1 MAKRY
6 VLGASAARGL
16 TRLLRGKGEVSS
28 RPGAAAGITVDSEY
42 VAPFTVQWAQ
52 SADSGTGAWIIWLP
66 SGSLVYRDGVAVDVR
81 AGLTAVGGDYPSGWF
96 LLTALAGDATTGSV
110 YLVVHQSS
118 SSGGGATAEF
128 TTSPSSAS
136 GDLTVLV
143 ATVSGRMAMQ
153 SLTSAISLGGAGAAA
168 GEEDRGCFR
177 IEEIWAD
184 PGEGGDRVLQ
194 HTFGNRYFRIGDYI
208 QQCFDSPAIETML
221 SNGNTVAALQ
231 IAYSA
236 SGGGGLYTASIVGF
250 ADVAALIAA
259 SADRTRQL
267 MPLYKFAAVSP
278 GSSPTVTV
286 EVDFRNA
293 PMSQE
298 FELPII

>member
-1 MAKRY
+1 MAKKY
-6 VLGASAARGL
+6 VLGPSAARKFVE
-16 TRLLRGKGEVSS
+16 LLRGKGEVS
-28 RPGAAAGITVDSEY
+28 RRAGVASELAFDSEY

-52 SADSGTGAWIIWLP
+52 SADDGAGAWIIWLP

-96 LLTALAGDATTGSV
+96 LLTVLAGDATTGSV

-168 GEEDRGCFR
+168 EDRGCFR
-177 IEEIWAD
+177 IEETWAD
-184 PGEGGDRVLQ
+184 PDEGGDRVLQ